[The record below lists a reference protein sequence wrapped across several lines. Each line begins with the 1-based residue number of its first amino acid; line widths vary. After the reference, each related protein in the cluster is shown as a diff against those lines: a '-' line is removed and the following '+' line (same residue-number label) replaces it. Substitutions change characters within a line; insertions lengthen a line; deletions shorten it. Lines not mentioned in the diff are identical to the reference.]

1 MELAEGN
8 MSLLKTSFGIIF
20 VFLGLMRL
28 AEPGATL
35 LGMAVV
41 MQDSH
46 RNILTILGLTRRVI
60 VLVRSSSLCD
70 HWVEHK

>member
-1 MELAEGN
+1 MELAE
-8 MSLLKTSFGIIF
+8 
-20 VFLGLMRL
+20 GLMRL

-60 VLVRSSSLCD
+60 VMVRSSGD
-70 HWVEHK
+70 HWAELK